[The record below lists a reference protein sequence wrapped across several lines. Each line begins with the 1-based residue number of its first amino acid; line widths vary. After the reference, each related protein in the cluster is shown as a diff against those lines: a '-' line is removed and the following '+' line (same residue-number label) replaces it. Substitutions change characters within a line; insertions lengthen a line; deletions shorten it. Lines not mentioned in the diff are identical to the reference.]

1 MAGMGLN
8 LSIPNKI
15 LKTKKPWQPLLILF
29 FFCRCHDIL
38 VPVENIL
45 KIEEK
50 LMIMTNTD
58 RKIWIQHITKKALL
72 IIKYSISAI
81 NIILRALLYQY

>member
-1 MAGMGLN
+1 MAGISNGGSK
-8 LSIPNKI
+8 SIYNKENI
-15 LKTKKPWQPLLILF
+15 KNKKAMATLLILF

-50 LMIMTNTD
+50 IMIKTN
-58 RKIWIQHITKKALL
+58 KIG
-72 IIKYSISAI
+72 KYG
-81 NIILRALLYQY
+81 

>member
-1 MAGMGLN
+1 MAGRGPN

-15 LKTKKPWQPLLILF
+15 LKTKKPRQPLLILF
-29 FFCRCHDIL
+29 FFCQCHDIL

-50 LMIMTNTD
+50 LMIMTNTG
-58 RKIWIQHITKKALL
+58 RKIWIQHVTKK
-72 IIKYSISAI
+72 
-81 NIILRALLYQY
+81 LY

>member
-1 MAGMGLN
+1 MAGRGPN

-15 LKTKKPWQPLLILF
+15 LKTKKPWQPLLLLLF
-29 FFCRCHDIL
+29 LCRCHDIL

-50 LMIMTNTD
+50 LIIMTNTGRNNMD
-58 RKIWIQHITKKALL
+58 TAYYEKSF
-72 IIKYSISAI
+72 IK
-81 NIILRALLYQY
+81 